1 MASGTIAAI
10 AIFILAYLF
19 IITEKIHRTKIALMG
34 GVLLVVFH
42 ILSQS
47 EAFEFIDF
55 NTIGL
60 LTGMMLMISVLKET
74 GVFTWFAIVIAKR
87 SGGNAWK
94 ILLWFAIFT
103 AIASALLDN
112 VTTVLLI
119 APITILIAEMLDIS
133 PFPFLIAEILAA
145 NIGGTATLI
154 GDPPNIL
161 IGSATGLSFLDF
173 VIHLGPIAVVV
184 LVVTLLLLKVI
195 FRKQL
200 TAGDDSIRETIS
212 GMDETKVIKDPVLLK
227 RSLIVLGLT
236 IVGFLLHGWLH
247 LQPATVALAGGGAL
261 LIWSGTDIEKRLGE
275 IEWTTLFFFMGLF
288 VLVGGLEKTGV
299 LEFLASRVLDMTT
312 NLTLLCISILWVS
325 AIASAFLDNI
335 PFVAA
340 MIPLM
345 ARISVALF
353 PNTEGLDDAAYNL
366 YMMKMSMP
374 LWWSLALGA
383 CLGGNGT
390 LVGASAN
397 VVIAG
402 FSEKTKSP
410 LNFRNYF
417 RYGFPMMILSIVL
430 ASGYL
435 LVRYLLVG

>member
-1 MASGTIAAI
+1 MAPGTIAAI
-10 AIFILAYLF
+10 AIFLLAYFF
-19 IITEKIHRTKIALMG
+19 IISEKIHRTKIALMG
-34 GVLLVVFH
+34 GVLLIVFH
-42 ILSQS
+42 ILTQHD
-47 EAFEFIDF
+47 AFDFIDF

-60 LTGMMLMISVLKET
+60 LTGMMLLISVLKET
-74 GVFTWFAIVIAKR
+74 GVFTWFAITIAKK
-87 SGGNAWK
+87 SNGNAWK
-94 ILLWFAIFT
+94 ILLWFAVFT

-133 PFPFLIAEILAA
+133 PFPFLVAEILAA

-173 VIHLGPIAVVV
+173 VVHLGPISIIV
-184 LVVTLLLLKVI
+184 LVVTLLFLKVI

-200 TAGDDSIRETIS
+200 TTGSESMRETIA

-227 RSLIVLGLT
+227 RSLIVLGIT
-236 IVGFLLHGWLH
+236 IAGFLVHGWLH
-247 LQPATVALAGGGAL
+247 LEPATVALAGGGML

-275 IEWTTLFFFMGLF
+275 VEWTTLFFFMGLF

-299 LEFLASRVLDMTT
+299 LEFLAGRVLAMTT
-312 NLTLLCISILWVS
+312 NLTLLCLAILWVS

-345 ARISVALF
+345 MRISTALF
-353 PNTEGLDDAAYNL
+353 PNTEGLDEAAYQVWL
-366 YMMKMSMP
+366 MKQSMP

-390 LVGASAN
+390 IVGASAN

-417 RYGFPMMILSIVL
+417 RYGFPLMLLSVIL

-435 LVRYLLVG
+435 LVRYLLIS

>member
-261 LIWSGTDIEKRLGE
+261 LIWSGTDIEKRLSE